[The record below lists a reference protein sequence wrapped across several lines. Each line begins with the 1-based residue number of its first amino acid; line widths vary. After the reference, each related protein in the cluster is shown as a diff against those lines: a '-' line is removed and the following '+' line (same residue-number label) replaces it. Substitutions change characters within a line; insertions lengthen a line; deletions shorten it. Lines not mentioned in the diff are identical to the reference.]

1 MIIFLIFFWVI
12 MEKEEVYFGCCEE
25 VIGFLDIFKVFFI
38 WLLLLSLDW
47 DLRKGFLFG
56 VVWVLSFELDFF
68 KVKFCCFIFRI
79 SGL

>member
-12 MEKEEVYFGCCEE
+12 MEKDEVYFGCCEE

-47 DLRKGFLFG
+47 DL
-56 VVWVLSFELDFF
+56 
-68 KVKFCCFIFRI
+68 
-79 SGL
+79 